1 MGSVSSARPRM
12 PAGERRELI
21 ARAAGRLFAE
31 RGYAG
36 TRLEDVAAAAGVT
49 KPIVYRHFGSKKGLY
64 LSLLTKHEE
73 DLPSFFEGAEEV
85 VETGQVVRAILERWL
100 DYVRENQHAWSM
112 LFRDHSGDEEIQAVR
127 RRVSLR
133 AREVLAGFIAARA
146 QDRMPREQIE
156 PTAELLSSG
165 LAGLALWWIDHP
177 ELAKPVLVDVAAR
190 VSEPA
195 VRGAALSRSA

>member
-1 MGSVSSARPRM
+1 
-12 PAGERRELI
+12 
-21 ARAAGRLFAE
+21 
-31 RGYAG
+31 
-36 TRLEDVAAAAGVT
+36 
-49 KPIVYRHFGSKKGLY
+49 
-64 LSLLTKHEE
+64 
-73 DLPSFFEGAEEV
+73 
-85 VETGQVVRAILERWL
+85 
-100 DYVRENQHAWSM
+100 M

-165 LAGLALWWIDHP
+165 LAGLALWWIDPP